1 MADRDGN
8 VRDRLWL
15 WCHEAGSHNGLFSV
29 TEESHIE
36 PVDAARSMG
45 LENALVIR
53 FGPTFDPEREAAAL
67 AGMRRV
73 VWSIV
78 GNAGHTE
85 GDEVGRARDLAT
97 RRPNFTGVVMDDFFL
112 NGLPAEH
119 AAEGERDLA
128 VHNAEALRSI
138 RERLTVNGRTLDLW
152 VVLYDHQLGMPL
164 ERHLAQCD
172 VVTFWTWRAE
182 NLVHLEE
189 NLARAETMAAG
200 KRLVLGCY
208 MWDYGTG
215 HPMPLDAMRHQVELG
230 ERWLREGRIEGM
242 IFLASCICDLEL
254 EAVEWTR
261 RWITG
266 LPD

>member
-1 MADRDGN
+1 MGN
-8 VRDRLWL
+8 DVNVKDRLWL
-15 WCHEAGSHNGLFSV
+15 WCHEAGSHNGLFGI
-29 TEESHIE
+29 TQESQIQPIE
-36 PVDAARSMG
+36 AAHFLG

-53 FGPTFDPEREAAAL
+53 FGPTFQAEKEAASL

-85 GDEVGRARDLAT
+85 GDEVGRARELAT
-97 RRPNFTGVVMDDFFL
+97 RYPNFTGVVMDDFFL

-119 AAEGERDLA
+119 AAEGEAALA
-128 VHNAEALRSI
+128 VHNAESLRNI
-138 RERLTVNGRTLDLW
+138 RERLTVAGRTLDLW
-152 VVLYDHQLGMPL
+152 VVLYDHQLGLPL
-164 ERHLAQCD
+164 GPHLAQCD

-182 NLVHLEE
+182 NLTNLEE
-189 NLARAETMAAG
+189 NLTRAEAMARG

-215 HPMPLDAMRHQVELG
+215 HPMPLEAMRRQVEQG

-242 IFLASCICDLEL
+242 IFLASCICDLDL

-261 RWITG
+261 SWIAG
-266 LPD
+266 LQD